1 MVKTKVL
8 SALAFPSLCYSIQ
21 ASYANL
27 LILMEPS
34 DQLEPLTAEEQEE
47 KEQLLEEVNITCN
60 TSSSIFHCCYLSAYS
75 FYMLV
80 SESLYY
86 FHGPNLRVLHP
97 GRGEISTPLFVHV
110 RNMVEMT

>member
-60 TSSSIFHCCYLSAYS
+60 TLCSSIFIVTTYLLILFTCLCLNLFIISMVQISGFCILDEERFQHLYS
-75 FYMLV
+75 CM
-80 SESLYY
+80 
-86 FHGPNLRVLHP
+86 
-97 GRGEISTPLFVHV
+97 
-110 RNMVEMT
+110 